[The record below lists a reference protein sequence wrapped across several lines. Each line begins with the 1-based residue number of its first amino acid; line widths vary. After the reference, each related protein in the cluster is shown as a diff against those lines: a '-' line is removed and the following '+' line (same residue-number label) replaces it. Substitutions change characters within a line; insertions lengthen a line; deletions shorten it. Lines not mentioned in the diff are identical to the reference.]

1 MLPQLRLSLL
11 EKRAHR
17 ADTHYYR
24 KFGPFVQAEEA
35 QPLDFR
41 SWPRYHLHAMRR
53 VLGLV
58 LAVGVIVT
66 VVLIFS
72 PGATGPVLAQ
82 SSPVAPTPDSSEKQV
97 IDNVEV
103 MELFFDPY
111 YVDLRNSLKTAP
123 EGRKEW
129 RRVYIATYRLA
140 EATNLLFSRQ
150 GEDYMAT
157 PEWNQ
162 LALESRTAIEAVGE
176 AVRKLDYDLTK
187 TRYIDYIKT
196 CNNCHSAFE
205 LEEPTIVEP
214 FLGANPQENGPTL
227 F

>member
-1 MLPQLRLSLL
+1 
-11 EKRAHR
+11 
-17 ADTHYYR
+17 
-24 KFGPFVQAEEA
+24 
-35 QPLDFR
+35 
-41 SWPRYHLHAMRR
+41 MRR
-53 VLGLV
+53 VLSVVLV
-58 LAVGVIVT
+58 LSAIVT
-66 VVLIFS
+66 IVLIIS
-72 PGATGPVLAQ
+72 PGTTDLALAQ
-82 SSPVAPTPDSSEKQV
+82 APPAAPSPDPTEKQV
-97 IDNVEV
+97 IDNVEL

-129 RRVYIATYRLA
+129 RQVYIATYRLA
-140 EATNLLFSRQ
+140 EATNLLFSRE

-157 PEWNQ
+157 PEWHR
-162 LALESRTAIEAVGE
+162 LALESRTAIEAVGQ

-187 TRYIDYIKT
+187 SRYINYIKT

-214 FLGANPQENGPTL
+214 FLGATPQENGPTL